1 MATQVEE
8 TGAVETGP
16 TPFERIGGAAPV
28 AALVERFYDLMEQDP
43 DYAELRATHAP
54 DLGPMRASLAGF
66 LTGWLGGPRDW
77 FAANPGKCVMSA
89 HARFDIGPEEAAQWL
104 HAMMRAMADTQVP
117 ADLAAQLNQVFTRMG
132 TAMRKR

>member
-1 MATQVEE
+1 MATQAED
-8 TGAVETGP
+8 AGP
-16 TPFERIGGAAPV
+16 SPFERIGGATPV
-28 AALVERFYDLMEQDP
+28 AALVERFYDLMEQEP
-43 DYAELRATHAP
+43 GYAALRAMHAA

-89 HARFDIGPEEAAQWL
+89 HAPFDIGPQEAAQWL
-104 HAMMRAMADTQVP
+104 HAMARAMADTQVP

-132 TAMRKR
+132 TAMRNR